1 MPIPKIRPPYTYRA
15 ILFLNPLLIGIHS
28 IPRTLSTIIL
38 LATAGA
44 IELYSLAIGVG
55 SIIAIETTTGSPLY
69 TLVGILR
76 RSSS

>member
-1 MPIPKIRPPYTYRA
+1 MPTPKIRPPYTYYP
-15 ILFLNPLLIGIHS
+15 ILFLNPLLTGIHS

-55 SIIAIETTTGSPLY
+55 SIIAIETTTGLPLY
-69 TLVGILR
+69 TLIGILR